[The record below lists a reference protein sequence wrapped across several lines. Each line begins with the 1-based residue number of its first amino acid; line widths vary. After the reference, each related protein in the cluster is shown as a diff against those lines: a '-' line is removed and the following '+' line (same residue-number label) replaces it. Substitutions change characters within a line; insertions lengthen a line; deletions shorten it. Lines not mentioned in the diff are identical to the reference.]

1 MARRTDKR
9 AKLIELGAKYFAPR
23 AAQRL
28 GMATAEDL
36 AALDALVQRGE
47 DEQFTEC
54 LRQANAIGLRVAS
67 FAIHE
72 LLAHLDEVAV
82 EGSGLALHHPRCGA
96 DFTPSVALP
105 ANPTFRQLAHA
116 ADKLIEQSDDLHHC
130 FIEGF
135 HYDPATGVI
144 ELSCGS

>member
-1 MARRTDKR
+1 LTYAQKR
-9 AKLIELGAKYFAPR
+9 AQQIKLGAKYFAPR
-23 AAQRL
+23 APQRL
-28 GMATAEDL
+28 RMVTQAEL
-36 AALDALVQRGE
+36 AVLNTFIQRDTDAE
-47 DEQFTEC
+47 FTEY

-82 EGSGLALHHPRCGA
+82 EGSGLTLHHPRCCA

-130 FIEGF
+130 YIEGF
-135 HYDPATGVI
+135 NYDPATGVI
-144 ELSCGS
+144 DLSCGS

>member
-1 MARRTDKR
+1 MTRRTDKR
-9 AKLIELGAKYFAPR
+9 AKLIKLGAKYFAPR
-23 AAQRL
+23 APQRL
-28 GMATAEDL
+28 GMATAEEL
-36 AALDALVQRGE
+36 AALNALIQRGP
-47 DEQFTEC
+47 DAQLTEYF
-54 LRQANAIGLRVAS
+54 RQANAIGLRVAS

-82 EGSGLALHHPRCGA
+82 EGSGLTLHHPHCCA

-135 HYDPATGVI
+135 YYDPATGVI